1 MRGGESM
8 HTVKKRLLVAC
19 CLLVATCPPA
29 AAEPAPSA
37 GEVAEARAAVRHR
50 AEALGAA
57 SVRLANAHTR
67 LEALVAEAG
76 RKVEAYNGQ
85 LVRLEQAK
93 ARHAAATVRLKAAE
107 AKVAE
112 ASAAVS
118 MLAAQ
123 SYGGMDLSN
132 PMVGMLSDEG
142 GVPGYLHRAGMLASM
157 GDEQG
162 ETLKLVR
169 DTQEVAAVL
178 RAQTQEAYAEQQDA
192 FRQAQEAKAA
202 ARAAVDRQAR
212 EAKLI
217 EAEKRRLQ
225 SRVDAARSAAER
237 LARQREEALERARL
251 EREARLATR
260 LAHRGG
266 AAAGGWDAGG
276 SSATMGDVAADWALS
291 QLGKPYVWAAAGPSS
306 YDCSGLTMRA
316 WEQVGVRLDH
326 WTGTQWTSGPHIP
339 LDQLRRGDLLFFGKL
354 TSNPGDIHHVGMYIG
369 RGLMVHAPQTGDVV
383 RVASMWRRDLVGAT
397 RPR

>member
-1 MRGGESM
+1 M

-50 AEALGAA
+50 AKALGAA
-57 SVRLANAHTR
+57 SVRLATAHTR
-67 LEALVAEAG
+67 LETLAAEAG
-76 RKVEAYNGQ
+76 QKVEAYNGQ

-112 ASAAVS
+112 TSAAVS

-123 SYGGMDLSN
+123 AYGGMDLSN
-132 PMVGMLSDEG
+132 PMVGLLSDEG

-169 DTQEVAAVL
+169 DTQKVAAVL
-178 RAQTQEAYAEQQDA
+178 RAQAQEAYAKQRDA
-192 FRQAQEAKAA
+192 FRQAEEAKAA

-217 EAEKRRLQ
+217 EADKRRLQ
-225 SRVDAARSAAER
+225 SRVDAARSEAER

-251 EREARLATR
+251 EREARMAAR
-260 LAHRGG
+260 LAQRGG
-266 AAAGGWDAGG
+266 VADGWAAGG
-276 SSATMGDVAADWALS
+276 SSASMGDIAADWALS

-316 WEQVGVRLDH
+316 WEQAGVRIDH

-354 TSNPGDIHHVGMYIG
+354 TTNPGDIHHVGMYIG